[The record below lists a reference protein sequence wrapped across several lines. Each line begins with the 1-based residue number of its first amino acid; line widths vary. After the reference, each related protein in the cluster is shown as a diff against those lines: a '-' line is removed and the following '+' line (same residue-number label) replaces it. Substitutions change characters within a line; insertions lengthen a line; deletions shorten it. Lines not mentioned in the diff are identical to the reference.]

1 MKDLLLIDMHKVFA
15 SDNKTLVPL
24 TFPVRHGTAFACA
37 KLGTKAF
44 VPRETA
50 GDWLRL
56 KIQIV
61 GRAGGRVSGTK
72 EFRDS

>member
-37 KLGTKAF
+37 KPA
-44 VPRETA
+44 PRHLFHVKQPET
-50 GDWLRL
+50 GYNLR
-56 KIQIV
+56 
-61 GRAGGRVSGTK
+61 
-72 EFRDS
+72 FR

>member
-1 MKDLLLIDMHKVFA
+1 MKDLLLVDMHKVFA
-15 SDNKTLVPL
+15 SDNKTLVSL
-24 TFPVRHGTAFACA
+24 TFPVRHGTAFACT
-37 KLGTKAF
+37 KPGTKAF

-61 GRAGGRVSGTK
+61 ERAGGRVFGTK

>member
-1 MKDLLLIDMHKVFA
+1 LKDLLLIDMHKVFA

-24 TFPVRHGTAFACA
+24 TFPGRHGTAFACA
-37 KLGTKAF
+37 KAATKAF
-44 VPRETA
+44 VPRETT

-61 GRAGGRVSGTK
+61 GRAGGQVSGTK